1 MEVGDKVYTSTVFGN
16 DRPYV
21 HLAERTVVAVLPS
34 GIVVEATGHRTIAL
48 EASEVF
54 TTKAEAAA
62 AAIDKLRR
70 LMADSI
76 DRHLDAIASV
86 EKSHLQ
92 SAAASV

>member
-34 GIVVEATGHRTIAL
+34 GIVVEATGHQTIVL
-48 EASEVF
+48 KESETFAS
-54 TTKAEAAA
+54 KAEAAA

-92 SAAASV
+92 SGETSV